1 MLLFIQKTLGF
12 GKISTTKAQAYF
24 DVAKLKDVARII
36 EIFTN
41 FPLNTHKHLN
51 FLDFKKAFELY
62 INNTA
67 KTLELIQEIETLK
80 KGMNTQRS
88 NFENSESRK
97 FRITPNWLLGF
108 VEGEG
113 SFHILKKDFYP
124 RFSIGQSTKDLALM
138 EELKNYF
145 NNLGKSLNLPSVG
158 YAVYLSISKDINMVS
173 LAINQSD
180 FIIKVLIP
188 FFDNLTWH
196 SKKELDYRDWKAILK
211 IRNLGLHYTEK
222 GAKVINLILSQMN
235 NNRLSSKST
244 TPVIDRSLLQAEID
258 KLLKEGSN
266 LEEREDG
273 RIFSK
278 SLNRYLPPTNIG
290 VELKD
295 QYGLVINT
303 FASLSDCAKYLGI
316 SRSTIARRLWKNEP
330 LLVKGK
336 LIYIKKVEDK

>member
-1 MLLFIQKTLGF
+1 
-12 GKISTTKAQAYF
+12 
-24 DVAKLKDVARII
+24 
-36 EIFTN
+36 
-41 FPLNTHKHLN
+41 
-51 FLDFKKAFELY
+51 
-62 INNTA
+62 
-67 KTLELIQEIETLK
+67 
-80 KGMNTQRS
+80 
-88 NFENSESRK
+88 
-97 FRITPNWLLGF
+97 
-108 VEGEG
+108 
-113 SFHILKKDFYP
+113 
-124 RFSIGQSTKDLALM
+124 
-138 EELKNYF
+138 
-145 NNLGKSLNLPSVG
+145 
-158 YAVYLSISKDINMVS
+158 MVS

>member
-1 MLLFIQKTLGF
+1 MIARFRRRWRFVPYLKEGFLG
-12 GKISTTKAQAYF
+12 
-24 DVAKLKDVARII
+24 
-36 EIFTN
+36 
-41 FPLNTHKHLN
+41 PL
-51 FLDFKKAFELY
+51 
-62 INNTA
+62 
-67 KTLELIQEIETLK
+67 
-80 KGMNTQRS
+80 
-88 NFENSESRK
+88 
-97 FRITPNWLLGF
+97 
-108 VEGEG
+108 
-113 SFHILKKDFYP
+113 

-258 KLLKEGSN
+258 IE
-266 LEEREDG
+266 G
-273 RIFSK
+273 RIKF
-278 SLNRYLPPTNIG
+278 
-290 VELKD
+290 
-295 QYGLVINT
+295 
-303 FASLSDCAKYLGI
+303 
-316 SRSTIARRLWKNEP
+316 RRKGRWKNF
-330 LLVKGK
+330 L
-336 LIYIKKVEDK
+336 KVFK